1 MKNDFLTLIRT
12 RRSIRAYRP
21 DAVPADVLARVL
33 EAGTYAPSAMG
44 EQSATI
50 VAVETKAV
58 FARKGPIMDF
68 LLEIICGM
76 LPSAITYPPPT
87 PASGPISISQS
98 ASDNICVSW
107 STRRTELPSA
117 TRSCITALSPL
128 IFDGCRPI
136 EGSSNT
142 YKTPVVRFRTAL
154 ASCIR
159 CLSPVDNVEAV
170 RSSDR

>member
-1 MKNDFLTLIRT
+1 MLSVDRCNFPSVKTSSFPACVRT
-12 RRSIRAYRP
+12 CIS
-21 DAVPADVLARVL
+21 
-33 EAGTYAPSAMG
+33 
-44 EQSATI
+44 
-50 VAVETKAV
+50 AV